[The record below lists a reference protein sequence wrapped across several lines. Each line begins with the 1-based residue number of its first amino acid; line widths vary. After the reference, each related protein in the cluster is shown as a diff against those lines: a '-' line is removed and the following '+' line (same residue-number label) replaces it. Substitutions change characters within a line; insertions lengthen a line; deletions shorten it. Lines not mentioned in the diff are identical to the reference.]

1 MRPIFHHLH
10 LYPYHTTTIHHTH
23 QKKKKIEN
31 LVKKKKKKDMKPEQ
45 WGVWK
50 IT

>member
-10 LYPYHTTTIHHTH
+10 LYPHHTTTIHHTH
-23 QKKKKIEN
+23 QKKKIEN
-31 LVKKKKKKDMKPEQ
+31 LVKKKKKDMKPEQ